1 MVIIVKRKSASQSY
15 EGAVFSLGIRV
26 REAFHH
32 LCHRHHGR
40 AAGLH
45 HLIIRKQREAGNF
58 EQ

>member
-1 MVIIVKRKSASQSY
+1 MVIIVKRKSALQSY

-32 LCHRHHGR
+32 LCHHHGR